1 MTIETNK
8 LVQNRRKKKR
18 VLPNC
23 PEEIEEE
30 TGPYPNKLT
39 DELALA

>member
-8 LVQNRRKKKR
+8 LVQNRRKKS
-18 VLPNC
+18 VPPNC